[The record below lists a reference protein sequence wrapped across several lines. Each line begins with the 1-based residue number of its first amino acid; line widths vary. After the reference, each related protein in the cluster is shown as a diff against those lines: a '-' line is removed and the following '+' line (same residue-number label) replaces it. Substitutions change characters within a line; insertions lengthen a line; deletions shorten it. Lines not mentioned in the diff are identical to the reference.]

1 MKIGSNVIAPC
12 RVKHGPTPFG
22 GELESCQGVIKS
34 RVFPSRCVLVEF
46 GKGMGGIVQMV
57 HVSELR
63 PIMSGDVAFPN
74 VEGYTDAQ
82 YAFIRCVR
90 QFGFEKHPEQAAY
103 ERRVASEALDEL
115 ARIEQTEVIL

>member
-12 RVKHGPTPFG
+12 RIKHGPTPFG
-22 GELESCQGVIKS
+22 GEFESCQGVIKS

-63 PIMSGDVAFPN
+63 PILSGEVAFPN
-74 VEGYTDAQ
+74 VEAYTDAQ

-90 QFGFEKHPEQAAY
+90 QFGFVKHPDQVAHEA
-103 ERRVASEALDEL
+103 RIASEALDEL
-115 ARIEQTEVIL
+115 AMIEQTEVIL